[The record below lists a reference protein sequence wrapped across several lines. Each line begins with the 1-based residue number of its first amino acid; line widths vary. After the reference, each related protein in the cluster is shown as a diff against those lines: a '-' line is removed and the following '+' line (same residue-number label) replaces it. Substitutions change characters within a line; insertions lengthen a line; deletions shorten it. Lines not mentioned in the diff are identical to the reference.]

1 MPSTSIAEIN
11 DRFRKAV
18 FYRPQP
24 NGKLVF
30 TQGIAGLDD
39 ETLKDIFRAV
49 ARQTEFDTENDPHK
63 EHDFGSVE
71 IPNTPKVF
79 WKIDYYDS
87 KACEYGAENPASPT
101 TYRLMTLML
110 ADEY

>member
-1 MPSTSIAEIN
+1 MKSTIAQQN
-11 DRFRKAV
+11 DKFRKLV

-24 NGKLVF
+24 NGKLVY

-39 ETLKDIFRAV
+39 ESIKSIFRVV
-49 ARQTEFDTENDPHK
+49 ASQTEFDAENDPHK

-87 KACEYGAENPASPT
+87 KACEYGADDPASPS
-101 TYRLMTLML
+101 TYRIMTLML
-110 ADEY
+110 ASEY

>member
-1 MPSTSIAEIN
+1 MQSIAEIN

-18 FYRPQP
+18 VYRPQA

-30 TQGIAGLDD
+30 TQGIAALDD
-39 ETLKDIFRAV
+39 ESVKTIFRAV
-49 ARQTEFDTENDPHK
+49 ASQTEFDADNDPHK

-71 IPNTPKVF
+71 IPNTQKVF

-101 TYRLMTLML
+101 TYRLITLML
-110 ADEY
+110 ASEY

>member
-1 MPSTSIAEIN
+1 MKSTIAQQN
-11 DRFRKAV
+11 DQFRKLV

-30 TQGIAGLDD
+30 TQGIASLPEDSVK
-39 ETLKDIFRAV
+39 TIFRAV
-49 ARQTEFDTENDPHK
+49 ASQTKFNEGNDPHK

-71 IPNTPKVF
+71 IPNTQKVF